1 MESARL
7 PWRALRPLLLAGAAA
22 TAWLALSAPAAG
34 ADSATDSGSLLG
46 GISSSVASIAGTA
59 ATQAPAVAAPP
70 AQPVTPEP
78 GDLHQPL
85 TGATTGTVYYLIEP
99 VPVVNQIVP
108 ASTVG
113 TVTAP
118 VVTAADTVAEAAH
131 TVLPAASDALPVLD
145 PILEPVKELT
155 SGIDS
160 LPLAESE
167 AVATGLAVVPDISTF
182 DGGFGTDV
190 EPALGGPFTASP
202 DSSGLSVMLESAAS
216 FPAARPGSAP
226 SSTAPA
232 GSPESPGNGEAAP
245 DPHELPA
252 APGSGS
258 GTSQSSGASPGGSA
272 WLSTFHVNV
281 PLTGLFPVSGP
292 LQNSPAPVSFDPGS
306 SPD

>member
-34 ADSATDSGSLLG
+34 ADSAADSGSLLG
-46 GISSSVASIAGTA
+46 GISSSVSSIAGTA
-59 ATQAPAVAAPP
+59 ATQAPAVAVLPG
-70 AQPVTPEP
+70 QPVTPEP
-78 GDLHQPL
+78 EDLLQPL
-85 TGATTGTVYYLIEP
+85 TGPATGTVDYLIEA

-108 ASTVG
+108 AGTVG
-113 TVTAP
+113 TVTVP
-118 VVTAADTVAEAAH
+118 VVTAADTTVAAAAH

-145 PILEPVKELT
+145 PI
-155 SGIDS
+155 IDS

-167 AVATGLAVVPDISTF
+167 AAAPGLAVVPDISTF

-190 EPALGGPFTASP
+190 QQALGGPFNASP
-202 DSSGLSVMLESAAS
+202 DSSGLSVTPESAAS
-216 FPAARPGSAP
+216 LPAARPGSA
-226 SSTAPA
+226 SSSAVPA
-232 GSPESPGNGEAAP
+232 GSLESPGNGEAAP
-245 DPHELPA
+245 SPHQLPA

-258 GTSQSSGASPGGSA
+258 GTSQSSGAGPGGAA
-272 WLSTFHVNV
+272 WLSTLHLDV
-281 PLTGLFPVSGP
+281 PLTGVFPVSGP